1 MNILLIESSSKKIE
15 FGYGKN
21 DEIVVLK
28 ELDSENNADSLIY
41 MIKKIFD
48 EKHIDFK
55 DIDVVSLSNG
65 PGSFTGLRIGSAIAK
80 GICFALNCK
89 LLEIPT
95 LDIIANKYKGLMEG
109 EVLTS
114 LIFSNSKSREF
125 YSADYIYENKELKR
139 VSEYSTGFL
148 DTFENKKYIVNE
160 KNEFE
165 FPVDLDV
172 INVSEISNIRSQFEL
187 SIKYIKEG
195 RYSDFRLSEPFYM
208 KTFVPLKPVKK
219 NK

>member
-15 FGYGKN
+15 FGYGKD

-48 EKHIDFK
+48 ERRIDFK
-55 DIDVVSLSNG
+55 NIDVVSLSNG

-80 GICFALNCK
+80 GICFVLKCK

-95 LDIIANKYKGLMEG
+95 LDIIANKYKSFKESGIF
-109 EVLTS
+109 TA
-114 LIFSNSKSREF
+114 LIFSNSKNREF

-139 VSEYSTGFL
+139 VTEYSTGIL
-148 DTFENKKYIVNE
+148 DNFGNKHFVINE
-160 KNEFE
+160 VSDFE
-165 FPVDLDV
+165 FPGGFDV
-172 INVSEISNIRSQFEL
+172 VNVSGFSNIRSQFEL
-187 SIKYIKEG
+187 SLKYISQD
-195 RYSDFRLSEPFYM
+195 RYSDYRLSEPFYM
-208 KTFVPLKPVKK
+208 KTFVPVKQVKK
-219 NK
+219 